1 MDFFKHD
8 TKNTPQKSATNAK
21 LEITALIIEPPLPP
35 LAHT

>member
-21 LEITALIIEPPLPP
+21 LEITTLITEPPLPH
-35 LAHT
+35 LVHT